1 MLQSAAGGLAQVGQ
15 RSIGR
20 GDGRCARVLL
30 GVLAAYASVA
40 GAQVPPP
47 DAGRIQEQL
56 RAPELPKKPAAP
68 QIRIEP
74 PRGEAKADSAP
85 FFVSAFRVTGATVFP
100 EERLVALLGE
110 PRRAMRLAE
119 VQALADRITQLYRS
133 QGYIVARALIPAQNV
148 RDGVVEL
155 RVVEGRYERID
166 ISNASDISE
175 RRLRALLGDV
185 REDAIVH
192 GPTLE
197 RAVLLISDLAG
208 IQPKATLE
216 AGTQPGFTNLILEVV
231 PTPFA
236 QYDLS
241 VDNAGSLYTG
251 RYRLSGGAML
261 NSPLHIGDRLSV
273 RALTSGA
280 NLGSVQLAYDA
291 PLGYTSLRAGVFAAH
306 TQYKLG
312 DRFAALDASG
322 SARSY
327 GATLVYP
334 AVRTADIN
342 LRAQLAAERREL
354 VDRIGAFGTTND
366 KSMNLLRWGGSGDA
380 RDGLLGGGLTA
391 FQALLTQGRLTLHSP
406 DFVVSDAATAHTQG
420 DFRKLSLA
428 ANRLQTVTEK
438 LRLTLAYTGQLAA
451 DNLDSSEKFSVGGIT
466 AVRAY
471 PPGEAAGDDVH
482 LLQIELR
489 YDAGS
494 WRGGRLTPSFF
505 LDHAY
510 SRLNHRLWDGFNG
523 NNVRRLSDFGLGTEW
538 AIPGAWFVR
547 GWYAHKL
554 GGEAA
559 TAEPDRAARL
569 WLQAGLLY

>member
-1 MLQSAAGGLAQVGQ
+1 MHAIVVNAQVT
-15 RSIGR
+15 
-20 GDGRCARVLL
+20 
-30 GVLAAYASVA
+30 
-40 GAQVPPP
+40 PPP

-56 RAPELPKKPAAP
+56 RVPEPPRKPAAP
-68 QIRIEP
+68 QIRIAP
-74 PRGEAKADSAP
+74 PGESKGDSAP
-85 FFVSAFRVTGATVFP
+85 FFIRSFRVTGATVFP
-100 EERLVALLGE
+100 EPRLAALLGE
-110 PRRAMRLAE
+110 PQRPMRLAE
-119 VQALADRITQLYRS
+119 AQALADRITQLYRRH
-133 QGYIVARALIPAQNV
+133 GYIVARALIPAQNV
-148 RDGVVEL
+148 RDGVVEV

-166 ISNASDISE
+166 ISNASDLSE

-185 REDAIVH
+185 REDALVH

-197 RAVLLISDLAG
+197 RTVLLISDLAG
-208 IQPKATLE
+208 VQPKATLE
-216 AGTQPGFTNLILEVV
+216 AGTQPGYTNLILEVV
-231 PTPFA
+231 PTPVA
-236 QYDLS
+236 QYDISL
-241 VDNAGSLYTG
+241 DNAGSRYTG
-251 RYRLSGGAML
+251 HYRLSGGVTL
-261 NSPLHIGDRLSV
+261 NSPLHVGDRLSV
-273 RALTSGA
+273 RALSAGA
-280 NLGSVQLAYDA
+280 NLGSVQLAYDV
-291 PLGYTSLRAGVFAAH
+291 PLGYSSLRAGAYASD

-312 DRFAALDASG
+312 DIYEALDASG

-327 GATLVYP
+327 GATLAYP
-334 AVRTADIN
+334 AVRTADFN
-342 LRAQLAAERREL
+342 LRAQLVGERREL
-354 VDRIGAFGTTND
+354 VDRIVAFGKTND
-366 KSMNLLRWGGSGDA
+366 RSMNLLRWGGSGDL
-380 RDGLLGGGLTA
+380 RDGFFAGGLTA
-391 FQALLTQGRLTLHSP
+391 FQVMLTQGRLTLHSP
-406 DFVVSDAATAHTQG
+406 DFVVNDAATARTQG

-428 ANRLQTVTEK
+428 ANRLQTLTEK

-466 AVRAY
+466 GVRAY

-494 WRGGRLTPSFF
+494 WRGGRLAPSLF

-523 NNVRRLSDFGLGTEW
+523 NNVRRLSDFGLGIEW

>member
-1 MLQSAAGGLAQVGQ
+1 MHA
-15 RSIGR
+15 I
-20 GDGRCARVLL
+20 
-30 GVLAAYASVA
+30 VA

-56 RAPELPKKPAAP
+56 RVPEPPRKPAAP
-68 QIRIEP
+68 QIRIAP
-74 PRGEAKADSAP
+74 PGEAKGDSAP
-85 FFVSAFRVTGATVFP
+85 FFVRSFRVTGATVFP
-100 EERLVALLGE
+100 EQRLAALLGE
-110 PRRAMRLAE
+110 PQRPMRLAE
-119 VQALADRITQLYRS
+119 VQALADRVTELYRTH
-133 QGYIVARALIPAQNV
+133 GYIVARALIPAQDV
-148 RDGVVEL
+148 RDGIVEV
-155 RVVEGRYERID
+155 RVVEGRYQRID

-175 RRLRALLGDV
+175 RRLRELLGNV
-185 REDAIVH
+185 REDALVH

-208 IQPKATLE
+208 VQPKATLE

-231 PTPFA
+231 PTAFA
-236 QYDLS
+236 QYDVS
-241 VDNAGSLYTG
+241 VDNAGSRYTG
-251 RYRLSGGAML
+251 RYRLSAGAAL

-273 RALTSGA
+273 RALTSGS
-280 NLGSVQLAYDA
+280 NLGSIQLSYDA
-291 PLGYTSLRAGVFAAH
+291 PLGYTSLRAGGYVSD
-306 TQYKLG
+306 TEYKLG
-312 DRFAALDASG
+312 DVFSGLDASG

-334 AVRTADIN
+334 AVRTADLN
-342 LRAQLAAERREL
+342 LRAQLVGERREL
-354 VDRIGAFGTTND
+354 VDRLGAFGTKNNR
-366 KSMNLLRWGGSGDA
+366 SMQLVRWGGSGDA

-391 FQALLTQGRLTLHSP
+391 FQILLTQGTLALHSP
-406 DFVVSDAATAHTQG
+406 DFATSDAATARTQG
-420 DFRKLSLA
+420 DFRKVSLA
-428 ANRLQTVTEK
+428 ANRLQTLTDK
-438 LRLTLAYTGQLAA
+438 LRLTLTYTGQLAA

-466 AVRAY
+466 GVRAY

-494 WRGGRLTPSFF
+494 WRGGRLAPLLF
-505 LDHAY
+505 LDHAQ
-510 SRLNHRLWDGFNG
+510 SHLNHRLWDGFNG
-523 NNVRRLSDFGLGTEW
+523 KNVRHLSDFGVGTEW